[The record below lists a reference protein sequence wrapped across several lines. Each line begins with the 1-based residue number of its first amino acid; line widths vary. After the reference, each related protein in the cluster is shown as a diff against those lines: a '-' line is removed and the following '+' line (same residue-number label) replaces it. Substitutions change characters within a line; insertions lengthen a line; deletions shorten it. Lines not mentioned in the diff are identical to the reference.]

1 MSPDSSFPHK
11 SFRQGGSR
19 SPGCHPGRH
28 GGERMGGLG
37 RLPSTPQCSRTF
49 TVVLLCLSA
58 HSVFLEDFL
67 ATGQGDQ
74 APQLE
79 FEQLPFSHPLF
90 IMFSSGTTGAP
101 KCMVHSAGVGL
112 LGDSLVVKMAPHP
125 HFPGGVPHGDP
136 CSSEMRES
144 CWPCCC
150 DPITMGSGVLQHCPG
165 PSAHSDP

>member
-1 MSPDSSFPHK
+1 MSPDSPFPHK
-11 SFRQGGSR
+11 SFTQGGSR
-19 SPGCHPGRH
+19 SPGCHLGRH

-37 RLPSTPQCSRTF
+37 RLPPTPQCSRTF
-49 TVVLLCLSA
+49 TVVLLCLCA

-112 LGDSLVVKMAPHP
+112 LGDSLVVKMALHP
-125 HFPGGVPHGDP
+125 RFPGGVPHGDP
-136 CSSEMRES
+136 SSSETREA

-150 DPITMGSGVLQHCPG
+150 DPIMGSGVLQRRPG